1 MMDSSIFETLDA
13 YASSL
18 TQGIKSFEPVVPKIY
33 AYNTINYPPNN
44 GWTKIGYT
52 VQPVD
57 KRVYQQTHTAGLQAK
72 IAWTEKAQF
81 RFGEKKYFKDYPF
94 HDYLT
99 DKKHIERRQ
108 GTEWFR
114 IDGERSHSFFEE
126 FVNGSDKDKG
136 TSQYVLRKEQ
146 AEAVEK
152 TMAYFKKGGE
162 KFLWNAKPRFGKTL
176 TSYDLIRKMGFE
188 KVLVVTNRPAI
199 AHSWAEDFFT
209 FIGWQAPLDFISDSP
224 IFQRKNNNNLP
235 VMSRKTYLEKQMSGD
250 ENGFIAFESLQN
262 LKGSTYFGGDFDKL
276 EWISKLHFDLL
287 IIDEAQE
294 GIDTIRTEKAFEQI
308 TRDHTLYLSGT
319 PFKALASNE
328 FDGDQIYNWTYAD
341 EQQAKRDWDGD
352 GYNPYEDLPKMEMF
366 TYQMSPMI
374 YDTISRGADIT
385 DDGDMVD
392 FAFDLNEFF
401 LTKANGTFIHEEEV
415 KKFLHALSTQEKYPF
430 STDKLRRELSHTLWI
445 LNRVSSCKALEKLL
459 REDPVFKD
467 YTVIVAAGD
476 GKTGDED
483 QDKLDMLERVKSAI
497 KNNPK
502 TITLSVGQLTVG
514 VTVKPWS
521 AVLMLCNLQSPSAY
535 MQAAFR
541 AQNPY
546 EFTDKSGN
554 RYRKETSYV
563 FDFDPARTLIIFDQ
577 FANNLS
583 PDTVNG
589 RGTTEDRKRH
599 IRQLLNFFPVIGEDS
614 EGKMVELDAEKVLSI
629 PRKLKC
635 EEVVRKGFMSNFLFQ
650 NIGNVFGAPRAVL
663 EILDKMTPALE
674 ESPNREI
681 DTTTLEDI
689 MVDEN
694 GEPIV
699 DGKRT
704 IGIATGIFGDKVYG
718 DLGEEAQNAVDTFT
732 QPQPVENI
740 SNKKE
745 QKKRKDEFVKTITKQ
760 ITDHIIKPVV
770 DQVPISNSSQK
781 KLVREVNREIE
792 TKINSIHSDL
802 TMEKN
807 IAQNEYEKTRKK
819 LQDDVVN
826 NRKTEE
832 QARAETKKAEETYQ
846 IRVDDAQKKFSEATK
861 AFIENT
867 QQTMPQ
873 RVVDMAEKERLED
886 QKREQ
891 EGGIRDKLRGFSRT
905 IPSFLMAYCDE
916 NLTLA
921 NLDDYTED
929 DVFEEVTGI
938 SEADFRL
945 LRDGGTIKDP
955 VTGEEK
961 EFAGHL
967 FDEVVFNDSVQ
978 QFLTKKK
985 ELANYFDES
994 LKEDIFDY
1002 IPPQKTN
1009 QIFTPR
1015 SVVKKMVDELE
1026 KENPGCFDDPSNTF
1040 ADLYMKSG
1048 LYITEIVK
1056 RLYRSEKMKKLY
1068 PDDRARIRHIIDH
1081 QVYGM
1086 APTRI
1091 IYLIAINY
1099 ILGFEGK
1106 NVKEENFPHFVQA
1119 DAAEAS
1125 KEGRLQQLVDEKFG
1139 K

>member
-1 MMDSSIFETLDA
+1 MDSSIFETLDA

-52 VQPVD
+52 VQPVE
-57 KRVYQQTHTAGLQAK
+57 KRVYQQTHTAGLKAK
-72 IAWTEKAQF
+72 IAWSAKAQYQY
-81 RFGEKKYFKDYPF
+81 GTKEYFKDYPF
-94 HDYLT
+94 HDFLT
-99 DKKHIERRQ
+99 DEKNIKRRP

-114 IDGERSHSFFEE
+114 IDGRKSRSFFDE
-126 FVNGSDKDKG
+126 FIKGSAKDKT

-146 AEAVEK
+146 AEAVSMTK
-152 TMAYFKKGGE
+152 VYFEKGGKE
-162 KFLWNAKPRFGKTL
+162 FLWNAKPRFGKTL
-176 TSYDLIRKMGFE
+176 TSYDLIRKMKFE

-199 AHSWAEDFFT
+199 AHSWADDFFQ
-209 FIGWQAPLDFISDSP
+209 FIGWQERIDFISDAP
-224 IFQRKNNNNLP
+224 ALKDDPR
-235 VMSRKTYLEKQMSGD
+235 VMGRDQYVDHNIAAGGD
-250 ENGFIAFESLQN
+250 RGFIAFESLQN
-262 LKGSTYFGGDFDKL
+262 LKGSMYFNGAFDKL
-276 EWISKLHFDLL
+276 KWINDDTFDLL
-287 IIDEAQE
+287 IVDEAQE
-294 GIDTIRTEKAFEQI
+294 GIDTIRTEEAFKKI
-308 TRDHTLYLSGT
+308 HRKHTLYLSGT

-328 FDGDQIYNWTYAD
+328 FDADQIFNWTYAD
-341 EQQAKRDWDGD
+341 EQAAKRDWKGD

-385 DDGDMVD
+385 DEGDMVD

-401 LTKANGTFIHEEEV
+401 LTKANGTFVHEEEV

-430 STDKLRRELSHTLWI
+430 STEKLRHELSHTLWI
-445 LNRVSSCKALEKLL
+445 LNRVSSCKALEKML
-459 REDPVFKD
+459 RQDPVFKD
-467 YTVIVAAGD
+467 YEIIVAAGD
-476 GKTGDED
+476 GKTGDEE
-483 QDKLDMLERVKSAI
+483 QDKLDMLNRVKKAI
-497 KNNPK
+497 EKNPK

-546 EFTDKSGN
+546 EFTDKDGN

-589 RGTTEDRKRH
+589 RGTVEDRKKN

-802 TMEKN
+802 TREKN

-905 IPSFLMAYCDE
+905 IPSFLMAYGDE

-985 ELANYFDES
+985 ELANYFDET

-1009 QIFTPR
+1009 QIFTPKR
-1015 SVVKKMVDELE
+1015 VVKKMVDELE
-1026 KENPGCFDDPSNTF
+1026 ENNPGCFDDPKNTF

-1056 RLYRSEKMKKLY
+1056 RLYRSKKMKKLY
-1068 PDDRARIRHIIDH
+1068 PNDRERIRHIINH

-1099 ILGFEGK
+1099 ILGFEGE
-1106 NVKEENFPHFVQA
+1106 NVKDGKFPHFVQA
-1119 DAAEAS
+1119 DAAEAA
-1125 KEGRLQQLVDEKFG
+1125 KNGTLQKLVDEKFG
-1139 K
+1139 E

>member
-18 TQGIKSFEPVVPKIY
+18 TQGIKSFESVVPKIY

-52 VQPVD
+52 VQPVE
-57 KRVYQQTHTAGLQAK
+57 KRVYQQTHTAGLKAK
-72 IAWTEKAQF
+72 IAWSAKAQYQY
-81 RFGEKKYFKDYPF
+81 GTKEYFKDYPF
-94 HDYLT
+94 HDFLT
-99 DKKHIERRQ
+99 DEKNIKRRP

-114 IDGERSHSFFEE
+114 IDGRKSRSFFDE
-126 FVNGSDKDKG
+126 FVKGSAKDKT

-146 AEAVEK
+146 AEAVSMTK
-152 TMAYFKKGGE
+152 AYFEKGGKE
-162 KFLWNAKPRFGKTL
+162 FLWNAKPRFGKTL
-176 TSYDLIRKMGFE
+176 TSYDLIRKMKFE

-199 AHSWAEDFFT
+199 AHSWADDFFQ
-209 FIGWQAPLDFISDSP
+209 FIGWQERIDFISDAP
-224 IFQRKNNNNLP
+224 ALKDDPR
-235 VMSRKTYLEKQMSGD
+235 VMGRDQYVDHNIAAGGD
-250 ENGFIAFESLQN
+250 RGFIAFESLQN
-262 LKGSTYFGGDFDKL
+262 LKGSMYFNGAFDKL
-276 EWISKLHFDLL
+276 KWINDDTFDLL
-287 IIDEAQE
+287 IVDEAQE
-294 GIDTIRTEKAFEQI
+294 GIDTIRTEEAFKKI
-308 TRDHTLYLSGT
+308 HRKHTLYLSGT

-328 FDGDQIYNWTYAD
+328 FDADQIFNWTYAD
-341 EQQAKRDWDGD
+341 EQAAKRDWKGD

-385 DDGDMVD
+385 DEGDMVD

-401 LTKANGTFIHEEEV
+401 LTKANGTFVHEEEV

-430 STDKLRRELSHTLWI
+430 STEKLRHELSHTLWI
-445 LNRVSSCKALEKLL
+445 LNRVSSCKALEKML
-459 REDPVFKD
+459 RQDPVFKD
-467 YTVIVAAGD
+467 YEIIVAAGD
-476 GKTGDED
+476 GKTGDEE
-483 QDKLDMLERVKSAI
+483 QDKLDMLNRVKKAI
-497 KNNPK
+497 EKNPK

-546 EFTDKSGN
+546 EFTDKDGN

-589 RGTTEDRKRH
+589 RGTVEDRKKN

-740 SNKKE
+740 SSKKE

-802 TMEKN
+802 TREKN
-807 IAQNEYEKTRKK
+807 IAQSEYEKTRKK

-905 IPSFLMAYCDE
+905 IPSFLMAYGDE
-916 NLTLA
+916 NLTLK
-921 NLDDYTED
+921 NLDNYTED
-929 DVFEEVTGI
+929 DVFKEVTKI
-938 SEADFRL
+938 TEEEFRL
-945 LRDGGTIKDP
+945 LRDGGTITDP
-955 VTGEEK
+955 VTGEQK

-985 ELANYFDES
+985 ELANYFDET

-1009 QIFTPR
+1009 QIFTPKR
-1015 SVVKKMVDELE
+1015 VVKKMVDELE
-1026 KENPGCFDDPSNTF
+1026 ENNPGCFDDPKNTF

-1056 RLYRSEKMKKLY
+1056 RLYRSKKMKKLY
-1068 PDDRARIRHIIDH
+1068 PNDRERIRHIINH

-1099 ILGFEGK
+1099 ILGFEGE
-1106 NVKEENFPHFVQA
+1106 NVKDGKFPHFVQA
-1119 DAAEAS
+1119 DAAEAA
-1125 KEGRLQQLVDEKFG
+1125 KNGTLQKLVDEKFG
-1139 K
+1139 E

>member
-1 MMDSSIFETLDA
+1 MDSSIFETLDA

-52 VQPVD
+52 VQPVE
-57 KRVYQQTHTAGLQAK
+57 KRVYQQTHTAGLKAK
-72 IAWTEKAQF
+72 IAWSAKAQYQY
-81 RFGEKKYFKDYPF
+81 GTKEYFKDYPF
-94 HDYLT
+94 HDFLT
-99 DKKHIERRQ
+99 DEKNIKRRP

-114 IDGERSHSFFEE
+114 IDGRKSRSFFDE
-126 FVNGSDKDKG
+126 FIKGSAKDKT

-146 AEAVEK
+146 AEAVSMTK
-152 TMAYFKKGGE
+152 VYFEKGGKE
-162 KFLWNAKPRFGKTL
+162 FLWNAKPRFGKTL
-176 TSYDLIRKMGFE
+176 TSYDLIRKMKFE

-199 AHSWAEDFFT
+199 AHSWADDFFQ
-209 FIGWQAPLDFISDSP
+209 FIGWQERIDFISDAP
-224 IFQRKNNNNLP
+224 ALKDDPR
-235 VMSRKTYLEKQMSGD
+235 VMGRDQYVDHNIAAGGD
-250 ENGFIAFESLQN
+250 RGFIAFESLQN
-262 LKGSTYFGGDFDKL
+262 LKGSMYFNGAFDKL
-276 EWISKLHFDLL
+276 KWINDDTFDLL
-287 IIDEAQE
+287 IVDEAQE
-294 GIDTIRTEKAFEQI
+294 GIDTIRTEEAFKKI
-308 TRDHTLYLSGT
+308 HRKHTLYLSGT

-328 FDGDQIYNWTYAD
+328 FDADQIFNWTYAD
-341 EQQAKRDWDGD
+341 EQAAKRDWKGD

-385 DDGDMVD
+385 DEGDMVD

-401 LTKANGTFIHEEEV
+401 LTKANGTFVHEEEV

-430 STDKLRRELSHTLWI
+430 STEKLRHELSHTLWI
-445 LNRVSSCKALEKLL
+445 LNRVSSCKALEKML
-459 REDPVFKD
+459 RQDPVFKD
-467 YTVIVAAGD
+467 YEIIVAAGD
-476 GKTGDED
+476 GKTGDEE
-483 QDKLDMLERVKSAI
+483 QDKLDMLNRVKKAI
-497 KNNPK
+497 EKNPK

-546 EFTDKSGN
+546 EFTDKDGN

-674 ESPNREI
+674 ESPNRGI

-802 TMEKN
+802 TREKN

-905 IPSFLMAYCDE
+905 IPSFLMAYGDE

-967 FDEVVFNDSVQ
+967 FDEVVFNDSVR

-985 ELANYFDES
+985 ELANYFNEN
-994 LKEDIFDY
+994 LQEDIFDY

-1009 QIFTPR
+1009 QIFTPKR
-1015 SVVKKMVDELE
+1015 VVKKMVDELE
-1026 KENPGCFDDPSNTF
+1026 ENNPGCFDDPKNTF

-1056 RLYRSEKMKKLY
+1056 RLYRSKKMKKLY
-1068 PDDRARIRHIIDH
+1068 PNDRERIRYIINH

-1099 ILGFEGK
+1099 ILGFEGE
-1106 NVKEENFPHFVQA
+1106 NVKDGKFPHFVQA
-1119 DAAEAS
+1119 DAAEAA
-1125 KEGRLQQLVDEKFG
+1125 KNGTLQKLVDEKFG
-1139 K
+1139 E

>member
-52 VQPVD
+52 VQPVE
-57 KRVYQQTHTAGLQAK
+57 KRVYQQTHTAGLKAK
-72 IAWTEKAQF
+72 IAWSAKAQYQY
-81 RFGEKKYFKDYPF
+81 GTKEYFKDYPF
-94 HDYLT
+94 HDFLT
-99 DKKHIERRQ
+99 DEKNIKRRP

-114 IDGERSHSFFEE
+114 IDGRKSRSFFDE
-126 FVNGSDKDKG
+126 FIKGSAKDKT

-146 AEAVEK
+146 AEAVSMTK
-152 TMAYFKKGGE
+152 VYFEKGGKE
-162 KFLWNAKPRFGKTL
+162 FLWNAKPRFGKTL
-176 TSYDLIRKMGFE
+176 TSYDLIRKMKFE

-199 AHSWAEDFFT
+199 AHSWADDFFQ
-209 FIGWQAPLDFISDSP
+209 FIGWQERIDFISDAP
-224 IFQRKNNNNLP
+224 ALKDDPR
-235 VMSRKTYLEKQMSGD
+235 VMGRDQYVDHNIAAGGD
-250 ENGFIAFESLQN
+250 RGFIAFESLQN
-262 LKGSTYFGGDFDKL
+262 LKGSMYFNGAFDKL
-276 EWISKLHFDLL
+276 KWINDDTFDLL
-287 IIDEAQE
+287 IVDEAQE
-294 GIDTIRTEKAFEQI
+294 GIDTIRTEEAFKKI
-308 TRDHTLYLSGT
+308 HRKHTLYLSGT

-328 FDGDQIYNWTYAD
+328 FDADQIFNWTYAD
-341 EQQAKRDWDGD
+341 EQAAKRDWKGD

-385 DDGDMVD
+385 DEGDMVD

-401 LTKANGTFIHEEEV
+401 LTKANGTFVHEEEV

-430 STDKLRRELSHTLWI
+430 STEKLRHELSHTLWI
-445 LNRVSSCKALEKLL
+445 LNRVSSCKALEKML
-459 REDPVFKD
+459 RQDPVFKD
-467 YTVIVAAGD
+467 YEIIVAAGD
-476 GKTGDED
+476 GKTGDEE
-483 QDKLDMLERVKSAI
+483 QDKLDMLNRVKKAI
-497 KNNPK
+497 EKNPK

-546 EFTDKSGN
+546 EFTDKDGN

-674 ESPNREI
+674 ESPNRGI

-802 TMEKN
+802 TREKN

-905 IPSFLMAYCDE
+905 IPSFLMAYGDE

-967 FDEVVFNDSVQ
+967 FDEVVFNDSVR

-985 ELANYFDES
+985 ELANYFNEN
-994 LKEDIFDY
+994 LQEDIFDY

-1009 QIFTPR
+1009 QIFTPKR
-1015 SVVKKMVDELE
+1015 VVKKMVDELE
-1026 KENPGCFDDPSNTF
+1026 ENNPGCFDDPKNTF

-1056 RLYRSEKMKKLY
+1056 RLYRSKKMKKLY
-1068 PDDRARIRHIIDH
+1068 PNDRERIRYIINH

-1099 ILGFEGK
+1099 ILGFEGE
-1106 NVKEENFPHFVQA
+1106 NVKDGKFPHFVQA
-1119 DAAEAS
+1119 DAAEAA
-1125 KEGRLQQLVDEKFG
+1125 KNGTLQKLVDEKFG
-1139 K
+1139 E

>member
-52 VQPVD
+52 VQPVE
-57 KRVYQQTHTAGLQAK
+57 KRVYQQTHTAGLKAK
-72 IAWTEKAQF
+72 IAWSAKAQYQY
-81 RFGEKKYFKDYPF
+81 GTKEYFKDYPF
-94 HDYLT
+94 HDFLT
-99 DKKHIERRQ
+99 DEKNIKRRP

-114 IDGERSHSFFEE
+114 IDGRKSRSFFDE
-126 FVNGSDKDKG
+126 FIKGSAKDKT

-146 AEAVEK
+146 AEAVSMTK
-152 TMAYFKKGGE
+152 VYFEKGGKE
-162 KFLWNAKPRFGKTL
+162 FLWNAKPRFGKTL
-176 TSYDLIRKMGFE
+176 TSYDLIRKMKFE

-199 AHSWAEDFFT
+199 AHSWADDFFQ
-209 FIGWQAPLDFISDSP
+209 FIGWQERIDFISDAP
-224 IFQRKNNNNLP
+224 ALKDDPR
-235 VMSRKTYLEKQMSGD
+235 VMGRDQYVDHNIAAGGD
-250 ENGFIAFESLQN
+250 RGFIAFESLQN
-262 LKGSTYFGGDFDKL
+262 LKGSMYFNGAFDKL
-276 EWISKLHFDLL
+276 KWINDDTFDLL
-287 IIDEAQE
+287 IVDEAQE
-294 GIDTIRTEKAFEQI
+294 GIDTIRTEEAFKKI
-308 TRDHTLYLSGT
+308 HRKHTLYLSGT

-328 FDGDQIYNWTYAD
+328 FDADQIFNWTYAD
-341 EQQAKRDWDGD
+341 EQAAKRDWKGD

-385 DDGDMVD
+385 DEGDMVD

-401 LTKANGTFIHEEEV
+401 LTKANGTFVHEEEV

-430 STDKLRRELSHTLWI
+430 STEKLRHELSHTLWI
-445 LNRVSSCKALEKLL
+445 LNRVSSCKALEKML
-459 REDPVFKD
+459 RQDPVFKD
-467 YTVIVAAGD
+467 YEIIVAAGD
-476 GKTGDED
+476 GKTGDEE
-483 QDKLDMLERVKSAI
+483 QDKLDMLNRVKKAI
-497 KNNPK
+497 EKNPK

-546 EFTDKSGN
+546 EFTDKDGN

-589 RGTTEDRKRH
+589 RGTVEDRKKN

-802 TMEKN
+802 TREKN

-905 IPSFLMAYCDE
+905 IPSFLMAYGDE
-916 NLTLA
+916 NLTLK
-921 NLDDYTED
+921 NLDNYTED

-938 SEADFRL
+938 TEADFRL

-967 FDEVVFNDSVQ
+967 FDEVVFNDSVR
-978 QFLTKKK
+978 QFLAKKK
-985 ELANYFDES
+985 ELANYFDKK
-994 LKEDIFDY
+994 LQEDIFDY

-1015 SVVKKMVDELE
+1015 RVVKQMVDELE
-1026 KENPGCFDDPSNTF
+1026 KNNPGCFDDPKNTF

-1056 RLYRSEKMKKLY
+1056 RLYRSKKMKKLY
-1068 PDDRARIRHIIDH
+1068 PNDRERIRHIINH

-1099 ILGFEGK
+1099 ILGFEGE
-1106 NVKEENFPHFVQA
+1106 NVKDGKFPHFVQA
-1119 DAAEAS
+1119 DAAEAA
-1125 KEGRLQQLVDEKFG
+1125 KNGTLQELVDEKFG